1 MSKIAWSRK
10 QTAFPTKVAKPSGF
24 TSPLHMFLCIAQ
36 LGVQLPECKA
46 LRRDEMSGDE
56 MSGETGETGETG
68 SEDSRQIAANSKQ
81 CQVCDL
87 NDFNDFNHIP

>member
-36 LGVQLPECKA
+36 VDVQLPECKA

-56 MSGETGETGETG
+56 MSGETGETG